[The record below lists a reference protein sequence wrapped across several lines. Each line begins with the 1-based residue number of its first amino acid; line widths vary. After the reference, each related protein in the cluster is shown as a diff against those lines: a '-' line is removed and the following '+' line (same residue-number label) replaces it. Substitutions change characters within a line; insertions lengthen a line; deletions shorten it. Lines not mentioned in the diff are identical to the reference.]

1 MSGNISL
8 FIGQFV
14 RRAYTGKHFY
24 SKMPEKRILGSYSK
38 EFGGMKLTSP

>member
-1 MSGNISL
+1 MPGNISL